1 MSATLTK
8 NRSNHIRYLRKEIGN
23 GDIDSEI
30 KQKLRGKNK
39 KTVRGQLNKM
49 EEPMKKFENDLQK
62 KAKKR
67 PQSSRTNFDYQL
79 KKDLRKVNENQKR
92 LNQKLKNV
100 PFNNKKNPNYF
111 FSKKQRLP
119 NSIQEIDDN
128 LELARLLLKNPDKM
142 TTEEKVYIASF
153 NDKEFKLFI
162 DYLKMKDREIKWQGN
177 GLGSGHY
184 YEGFI
189 SIYRNFGSKANERFA
204 SLRKFLKINYDNKK
218 AKDFNDERKRI
229 KKGGNLFE
237 EENGLSGDNMGNLE
251 KEYNFEKNTKELMN
265 QLEKY
270 KYILDQQ
277 KRDMEMKKIDTEI
290 ISVNHVLDSQRQK
303 LQDDINKLNELQ
315 NNNNN
320 IEELYQKYISD
331 YKLSKD
337 GKEINE
343 KSLGKKI
350 SIYLKD
356 TGLTSDELA
365 HRFVENDLPINL
377 NNLQYNFINI
387 PHAQQKFIDLKI
399 LDEEESKLLCKII
412 LDFSDENI
420 REDLFAHFIKGL
432 VEDSENNSKKT
443 KISASKKK
451 VQFVPEEEKITIGDN
466 LINEEESEY
475 EEEESYDDNN
485 EIKGPKSKL
494 DYGEKVRRRIRGKY
508 LTEFENILK
517 KKSAI
522 VINRIAKG
530 YLVRKKIKIKRI
542 YTMIM
547 AKRITNLLRK
557 NYIEK
562 IKFKNEAAKKI
573 TYLIKKNYWSKRDLK
588 AMAQFSSR
596 WIRNNKRLT
605 NTDKKNIAATLIQ
618 ITWKKHR
625 LLVEKDIRDYKNK
638 ISNEILKSKICF
650 ICKKNKVFYLCKNCQ
665 NNHYCEECFR
675 IYHSRGN
682 KRNHNYITINELQDK
697 DLTGSRRITAE
708 FIDKREMIKKY
719 LNEHHLNLYQCLSM
733 WDFKKNNT
741 ITYLNLQDAL
751 KVGGFGIDKNIQK
764 AILEYSLKYVINGN
778 RVLNHNKYIIS
789 LKFCTDF
796 I

>member
-708 FIDKREMIKKY
+708 FIDHREMIKKY

>member
-315 NNNNN
+315 NNNN

-708 FIDKREMIKKY
+708 FIDHREMIKKY